1 VLTHAQEAHL
11 SDISGNVKDFKPQAV
26 GGATLIFT
34 PTNPASTSGGSL
46 LVTKEVR
53 VTAASDGS
61 FTASLASYASTNPNT
76 AYRLRIEWLDS
87 GGNYTATEEIPWLVV
102 VTGNGLLVD
111 MFANVEA
118 GKLLTKGDKGDN
130 GDSVMQAA
138 FDALTARMPQPGAK
152 DELRVVDLNG
162 KEALGVT
169 PTGDVIAAGSTI
181 RASDGFRVT
190 DANGYVALEVTPAGR
205 TFIYDPAFSTGG
217 GTSTGTTVDTL
228 HVFLAVGQSNMS
240 GRGLPV
246 GGEVKDSRILQ
257 YGATR
262 RILEPATVP
271 LDMHDT
277 ASGLSPATTFAQNYL
292 KTQPAN
298 VGVLL
303 IPAAHGGTGFTSSTT
318 VETWTPSTATN
329 PAYDLP
335 GLAISQTLAAIEA
348 AKAAGYTVATKGIL
362 WHQGENNASMP
373 QSSYEGLLDGL
384 ISYLR
389 TSLGSAVLPFVVGQM
404 SLAGID
410 ISPGRPNI
418 DKAHSGTPARV
429 AYAGFAPSLR
439 GATNDGD
446 TTHFSKVGIDYLGK
460 TYLAGYWQALGN
472 NASAAP
478 QPPSNVSATKSGATV
493 TVQWSGAP
501 ASLAKSETFDLVT
514 DSAAYN
520 WAAPQSHATSYRVET
535 KTGAGSWITATRAW
549 GMALTETVTVLSGTT
564 QVRVT
569 ALNGATESAPV
580 TVTAVGA

>member
-1 VLTHAQEAHL
+1 L
-11 SDISGNVKDFKPQAV
+11 STITGNVKDFRPQAI
-26 GGATLIFT
+26 GGATLVFT
-34 PTNPASTSGGSL
+34 ATNPAGTSGGSL
-46 LVTKEVR
+46 LIPKEVR

-61 FTASLASYASTNPNT
+61 FSVDLASYASTNPNT
-76 AYRLRIEWLDS
+76 AYKLRIEWANSTGDF
-87 GGNYTATEEIPWLVV
+87 TVPEEIPWLVV

-138 FDALTARMPQPGAK
+138 FDALTARMPQPGA
-152 DELRVVDLNG
+152 DSRFEVVDLNS
-162 KEALGVT
+162 KIL
-169 PTGDVIAAGSTI
+169 I
-181 RASDGFRVT
+181 
-190 DANGYVALEVTPAGR
+190 
-205 TFIYDPAFSTGG
+205 
-217 GTSTGTTVDTL
+217 GTTDDGGVIVEDALIYASEGFTIETEDGYILFDAEAPGTFGTTATTAVDTL
-228 HVFLAVGQSNMS
+228 HVVLMSGQSNGS
-240 GRGLPV
+240 GRGPLT
-246 GGEVKDSRILQ
+246 GGEVKDPRIFQ

-262 RILEPATVP
+262 RVLEPATIP

-298 VGVLL
+298 VGVLI
-303 IPAAHGGTGFTSSTT
+303 IPAAHGATGFTSAADTL
-318 VETWTPSTATN
+318 TWTVGAASAPS
-329 PAYDLP
+329 YDLP
-335 GLAISQTLAAIEA
+335 ALAVAQTLEAIEA
-348 AKAAGYTVATKGIL
+348 ARAAGYTVIPKGIL
-362 WHQGENNASMP
+362 WHQGENNSGMS

-389 TSLGSAVLPFVVGQM
+389 TSLGWPQIPFVAGQM

-410 ISPGRPNI
+410 ITPGRPNI

-429 AYAGFAPSLR
+429 AYTGFAPSLR

-446 TTHFSKVGIDYLGK
+446 TTHFNKVGVEYLGK
-460 TYLAGYWQALGN
+460 TYLAGYWQAVGN
-472 NASAAP
+472 ALTAAP
-478 QPPSNVSATKSGATV
+478 QPPSNVSATKSGTTV

-501 ASLAKSETFDLVT
+501 ASLAKSETFDLVA

-520 WAAPQSHATSYRVET
+520 WTAPQSHATGYRVET
-535 KTGAGSWITATRAW
+535 KTGAGAWATATRAW
-549 GMALTETVTVLSGTT
+549 GMALSETVTVLAGTT

-569 ALNGATESAPV
+569 ALNGAAESAPV